1 MYCQSEEKQADCLSK
16 NASTLFLPLAFL
28 RVSALPE
35 LNYTALANGASV
47 YGIAQYHL
55 IIRQRS
61 QDNRDAVQC
70 NKHQRNEVLFTE
82 LHSIMQQ
89 QGSPTRRT
97 MRLCNAVNISAM
109 KPRDV

>member
-1 MYCQSEEKQADCLSK
+1 
-16 NASTLFLPLAFL
+16 L

-82 LHSIMQQ
+82 LHSITQYQ
-89 QGSPTRRT
+89 RFSVPGILKQVSQNAKILLAQ
-97 MRLCNAVNISAM
+97 LCA
-109 KPRDV
+109 K

>member
-1 MYCQSEEKQADCLSK
+1 MHSQSEEMQADCLSK

-47 YGIAQYHL
+47 YEIAQYHAILSSAAGTTTILCSVVNISAMQPVYGIAQYHVT
-55 IIRQRS
+55 IRQRC

-70 NKHQRNEVLFTE
+70 SKHQRN
-82 LHSIMQQ
+82 
-89 QGSPTRRT
+89 
-97 MRLCNAVNISAM
+97 AA
-109 KPRDV
+109 